1 MPTHAP
7 EASADYITLH
17 GTHTSVVLEVR
28 PHEAPLWRYWGP
40 RLPDNCVPLAPLRD
54 GRAIPPSSM
63 EFDQPLTV
71 APTFGVGWYM
81 QSALLAHRN

>member
-28 PHEAPLWRYWGP
+28 PHEAPLWRYWG
-40 RLPDNCVPLAPLRD
+40 LSC
-54 GRAIPPSSM
+54 PPFFVFQGSM
-63 EFDQPLTV
+63 VSIET
-71 APTFGVGWYM
+71 
-81 QSALLAHRN
+81 

>member
-28 PHEAPLWRYWGP
+28 PHEAPLWRYWGS
-40 RLPDNCVPLAPLRD
+40 LRNQK
-54 GRAIPPSSM
+54 
-63 EFDQPLTV
+63 F
-71 APTFGVGWYM
+71 TFCYKYKFITT
-81 QSALLAHRN
+81 

>member
-28 PHEAPLWRYWGP
+28 PHEAPLWRYW
-40 RLPDNCVPLAPLRD
+40 CLRS
-54 GRAIPPSSM
+54 AC
-63 EFDQPLTV
+63 LT
-71 APTFGVGWYM
+71 
-81 QSALLAHRN
+81 AHLGIKNLHFVTNINL

>member
-28 PHEAPLWRYWGP
+28 PHEAPLWRYWGLFSTLKSLVIPCLLGP
-40 RLPDNCVPLAPLRD
+40 R
-54 GRAIPPSSM
+54 S
-63 EFDQPLTV
+63 
-71 APTFGVGWYM
+71 
-81 QSALLAHRN
+81 

>member
-7 EASADYITLH
+7 EASATFTVLH
-17 GTHTSVVLEVR
+17 GTHSSVVLEVR

-63 EFDQPLTV
+63 EFDQPLSV
-71 APTFGVGWYM
+71 APTL
-81 QSALLAHRN
+81 SLIHI

>member
-28 PHEAPLWRYWGP
+28 PHEAPLWRYWGS
-40 RLPDNCVPLAPLRD
+40 LRNQMSKNEIT
-54 GRAIPPSSM
+54 ANLN
-63 EFDQPLTV
+63 E
-71 APTFGVGWYM
+71 
-81 QSALLAHRN
+81 